1 MTTENTL
8 YGTLKSLVWKVIW
21 GGGIKQ
27 KTPFLG
33 TLGLRLKMGIA
44 SIPNISS
51 ILYSM
56 SKYITIQIKMFVCST
71 IFQLYRCGQFYWWR
85 KLEYQEKTTDLSKV
99 TDKHYHIML
108 YISPW
113 SRFELTTGSC
123 NSNYH
128 TITATT
134 APKNKKNASPRTKL
148 IAQQPIID
156 RWRQQ

>member
-1 MTTENTL
+1 MKTENTL

-27 KTPFLG
+27 KTPFLD